1 MQLTLEIVVVLI
13 AVSFAAVG
21 LGFMFIPATVMSQPG
36 FSVVPDGVAGLS
48 TARSILGGHFI
59 AMASLCIYSLRKRA
73 NDVLYGLGV
82 IVSFVV
88 LGRLISLI
96 MDGFNTN
103 ALGGLVIETL
113 VLTGLFAAGRLLQAH
128 D

>member
-1 MQLTLEIVVVLI
+1 VTLHDLCSRYRYGLGGI
-13 AVSFAAVG
+13 VSFAA
-21 LGFMFIPATVMSQPG
+21 
-36 FSVVPDGVAGLS
+36 
-48 TARSILGGHFI
+48 
-59 AMASLCIYSLRKRA
+59 
-73 NDVLYGLGV
+73 
-82 IVSFVV
+82 

-96 MDGFNTN
+96 MDGFGTN